1 MSKSDKTRLAL
12 LLHYT
17 GKTGDYGSS
26 AARYARLWT
35 VVPSVDGTGGTEVT
49 GGAYAA
55 TSCAGSFPTA
65 TTGAT
70 SVATN
75 AKVTF
80 PTATANW
87 ATGSDRVVA
96 VTISTASTGTT
107 TFLVIQ
113 TLDNPVEVLS
123 GTVFEFAIGA
133 LVLKET

>member
-17 GKTGDYGSS
+17 GKAGDYGSA

-35 VVPSVDGTGGTEVT
+35 VLPALDGTGGTEVT

-55 TSCAGSFPTA
+55 TSCAGSFPNAA
-65 TTGAT
+65 TGDL
-70 SVATN
+70 SVSNN
-75 AKVTF
+75 AKITF
-80 PTATANW
+80 PTATADW

-96 VTISTASTGTT
+96 VSISTASTGTT
-107 TFLVIQ
+107 TFLLIQ
-113 TLDNPVEVLS
+113 ALDDPVEVLN

-133 LVLKET
+133 LVFQES